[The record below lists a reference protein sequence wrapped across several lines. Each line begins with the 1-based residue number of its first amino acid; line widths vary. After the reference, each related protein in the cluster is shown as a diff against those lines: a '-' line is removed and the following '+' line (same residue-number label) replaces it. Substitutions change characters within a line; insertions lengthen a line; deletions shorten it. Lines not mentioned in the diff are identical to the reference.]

1 MKKPPT
7 PDLVMGIALT
17 TRGLGY
23 ALLEGPE
30 TPFDWGLMR
39 RENMEFEVRTVERI
53 SKIIRAYHPQVLV
66 MEKLVDGNTRHSATL
81 KQLSRQILHRA
92 ASEAV
97 IVVHFDRRDVR
108 NAFAPLGAVSKPAIA
123 SAIAIALPALSHRLP
138 PIRKLWMSE
147 DARQLIFDAAAL
159 VLTYYKGKQINI

>member
-1 MKKPPT
+1 MKRPHSPA
-7 PDLVMGIALT
+7 LVMGIALT

-39 RENMEFEVRTVERI
+39 RENMEFEERTVERI
-53 SKIIRAYHPQVLV
+53 DKIIRAYHPEVLV
-66 MEKLVDGNTRHSATL
+66 MEKLVGGNTRHSAML
-81 KQLSRQILHRA
+81 KQVSRQILHRA
-92 ASEAV
+92 ASEGV
-97 IVVHFDRRDVR
+97 IVLHLDRREVR
-108 NAFAPLGAVSKPAIA
+108 SAFAPLGAVSKPDIA
-123 SAIAIALPALSHRLP
+123 SAIAIALPALKHRLP

-159 VLTYYKGKQINI
+159 VLTYYKGKHIDI

>member
-1 MKKPPT
+1 
-7 PDLVMGIALT
+7 MGIALT

-39 RENMEFEVRTVERI
+39 RENMAFEERTVERI
-53 SKIIRAYHPQVLV
+53 HKIIRAYHPQVLV
-66 MEKLVDGNTRHSATL
+66 IEKLSDGKTRHSAML
-81 KQLSRQILHRA
+81 RQVSRQILHRA

-108 NAFAPLGAVSKPAIA
+108 HTFAPLGAKSKADIA
-123 SAIAIALPALSHRLP
+123 SAVTIALPALNHRLP

-159 VLTYYKGKQINI
+159 VLTYYKGKQLNI